1 MKTFETVY
9 MKEKNKNRDKDLK
22 LQIYLIDQEIKSLK
36 KQKKV
41 YVDELREYEVSKTKK
56 RKEKKRIG
64 E

>member
-1 MKTFETVY
+1 

-41 YVDELREYEVSKTKK
+41 YVDELKEYEISKTKK
-56 RKEKKRIG
+56 RKNIRN
-64 E
+64 

>member
-22 LQIYLIDQEIKSLK
+22 LQIYLIDQEINSLK

-41 YVDELREYEVSKTKK
+41 YVDELREYEISKTKK
-56 RKEKKRIG
+56 RKEKKR
-64 E
+64 

>member
-41 YVDELREYEVSKTKK
+41 YVDELRDFEISKTKK
-56 RKEKKRIG
+56 RKENKK
-64 E
+64 